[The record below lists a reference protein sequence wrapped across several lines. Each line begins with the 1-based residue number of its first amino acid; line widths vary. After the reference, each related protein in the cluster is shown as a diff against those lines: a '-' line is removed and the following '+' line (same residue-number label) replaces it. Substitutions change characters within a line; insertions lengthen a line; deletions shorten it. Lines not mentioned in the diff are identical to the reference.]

1 MQRVT
6 IVRGIYSTQRY
17 KSYPPKGNEQQTL
30 LDHQFFLSVEVR
42 TSLSQQDPDS
52 WNCVV
57 RQLKHEQTGY
67 TRMLLT
73 TGEQCDYAAG
83 VWVCVAERSEYGK
96 QGAAGTEKISR
107 LHPFRAR
114 KPKESFDS
122 GIIVTGSEHIPIEVK
137 VRSLDRHMKGN
148 PLTYAGT
155 KKGGGRS
162 QSKTSLW

>member
-6 IVRGIYSTQRY
+6 IVRGIYSTQRSD

-73 TGEQCDYAAG
+73 TGEHSSNATMQG
-83 VWVCVAERSEYGK
+83 VLQNGLNMASKEQREQRRSVASIRFGR
-96 QGAAGTEKISR
+96 GNLR
-107 LHPFRAR
+107 RA
-114 KPKESFDS
+114 
-122 GIIVTGSEHIPIEVK
+122 
-137 VRSLDRHMKGN
+137 
-148 PLTYAGT
+148 LTVV
-155 KKGGGRS
+155 
-162 QSKTSLW
+162 LL